1 MTTLAHLTRLAARAA
16 HRKDA
21 LLIERGLGYW
31 ITTDDEYVPTPPR
44 VAHADLVR
52 EWFDEDRTLSEADRD
67 DLTRDAN
74 LFAIQ
79 RGWTRVR
86 IYPADRVVHVDYGE
100 GRQPAHEPLLNALL
114 DQIGLTGYRVKYTD
128 EDGNYVSS

>member
-1 MTTLAHLTRLAARAA
+1 MTTLTRLTRLALQAA
-16 HRKDA
+16 NRKDA

-31 ITTDDEYVPTPPR
+31 ITAEGEYLPTPPR

-52 EWFDEDRTLSEADRD
+52 EWFDDQTLSEDDREAF
-67 DLTRDAN
+67 TRDAN
-74 LFAIQ
+74 LFAIR

-86 IYPADRVVHVDYGE
+86 IYPADRVVYVDYGR
-100 GRQPAHEPLLNALL
+100 GTQAAHAKLLDALL
-114 DQIGLTGYRVKYTD
+114 DQIGLTGYHVKYTD